1 MKPHNTPKKHTFD
14 VLCFRKWWAIGSC
27 HLSYK
32 KHVKLYGQETIS
44 NRIVA
49 EVWQLLETLNLSSNQ
64 LTSLPASLCKL
75 ASLRRLYLNNNMLDF
90 NGIPSGIGK
99 LSNLEVFSAA
109 QNHLEMIP
117 EGLCR

>member
-1 MKPHNTPKKHTFD
+1 MCFVFENGGQLALVIFHTKNMLSSMDKKLWT
-14 VLCFRKWWAIGSC
+14 S
-27 HLSYK
+27 
-32 KHVKLYGQETIS
+32 
-44 NRIVA
+44 RIVA